1 MKLSFGFVVATQ
13 LLAVFAHPATNR
25 KGNNGATTTTTSA
38 AAASSTAAAP
48 AEEEGNANEVE
59 LTGQFDAQIDLGGGN
74 IKTDVLFPAGA
85 NGLLEVEFQN
95 QDARVLTVTENK
107 TPAAAPPGFTALEAV
122 SYVVALEGG
131 GEGLTLSK
139 IDYIRN
145 VNSTLDISQG
155 VLGVLCKE
163 TNTFAIV
170 AETEFE
176 AEEFELTAP
185 VTNLAGEFAFFLPT
199 AAAATAGNG
208 SATGG
213 GATNGATA
221 ADVLQQLLDLLNNAG
236 N

>member
-1 MKLSFGFVVATQ
+1 MVCRHWLSFGFVVATQ
-13 LLAVFAHPATNR
+13 LLAILAHPATNR
-25 KGNNGATTTTTSA
+25 KGNNGTTTTKTSA
-38 AAASSTAAAP
+38 AAASSTAVAP

-59 LTGQFDAQIDLGGGN
+59 LIGQFDTQIDLGGGN
-74 IKTDVLFPAGA
+74 IKTDILFPA

-95 QDARVLTVTENK
+95 QDARVLTVTENI
-107 TPAAAPPGFTALEAV
+107 TPAAAPPGFTTLEAV
-122 SYVVALEGG
+122 SYVVALEGV

-145 VNSTLDISQG
+145 ANSI
-155 VLGVLCKE
+155 LGILCKE

-199 AAAATAGNG
+199 ATTATTGNG
-208 SATGG
+208 AATGG
-213 GATNGATA
+213 GTTNGATTT
-221 ADVLQQLLDLLNNAG
+221 DVLQ
-236 N
+236 